1 MNFLAHIYL
10 SDSNEEL
17 TMGNFIGDFVKGS
30 QFDHFPEDIQ
40 RGIQLHRSIDQYT
53 DTHPVV
59 LKSKERLR
67 PDFRHYSP
75 VIIDVFYDHFL
86 ARDWLKFSQID
97 LEKFTQ
103 NFYLITEKYRDQFP
117 DAARHMLTYMKRD
130 NWLFNYRL
138 VEGMQRAL
146 SGMARRTT
154 FDSRMEHAVVA
165 LKTHYEEFGEE
176 FHEFFPD
183 LERHCQAFI
192 SNEK

>member
-10 SDSNEEL
+10 SGSNEEL

-40 RGIQLHRSIDQYT
+40 RGIHLHRSIDQYT

-59 LKSKERLR
+59 LRSKERLR

-75 VIIDVFYDHFL
+75 VITDVFYDHFL
-86 ARDWLKFSQID
+86 ARDWMKFSKID
-97 LEKFTQ
+97 LEKFTKD
-103 NFYLITEKYRDQFP
+103 FYTLTEKYRDMFP
-117 DAARHMLTYMKRD
+117 DPAKHMLTYMKRD

-154 FDSRMEHAVVA
+154 FDSRMEHAVAA
-165 LKTHYEEFGEE
+165 LKKHYEEFGEE
-176 FHEFFPD
+176 FHEFFPE
-183 LERHCQAFI
+183 LEQHCREFI
-192 SNEK
+192 ANQK